1 MIEHDRRKKHRSPYI
16 ILAVVLLG
24 WLAFLPLFAREFF
37 SDLFFMPFVGAL
49 AAVVANIT
57 PAAAGIV
64 YFPIL
69 TNLQVSPVTV
79 AQFSMAIQAYG
90 MGLGTL
96 RWYQVNPRLFL
107 PNVLVLSFVGGFL
120 GQVVSLVFF
129 PIQNPEMLSLI
140 FNGISFIFTQII
152 FFSLITNS
160 KYPNTTFVL
169 NLSNGTVMF
178 LVSVVG
184 GLLCGWI
191 GFGIDTIF
199 YFVLTL
205 VYRLNPAIAIVT
217 SIALM
222 AAMSITG
229 TLLNALLYEVPV
241 TLWFSALPGVTIGGL
256 FLATYIA
263 VKMGPRNILLLFTFF
278 LSTDFFVT
286 LWTQQTLPMTETVRK
301 IIIYA
306 LVFYLLLIHVRIIR
320 KQSETGAVE
329 RRRRDESDSQ
339 NVQDEPSQEDVP
351 SRDSDQH
358 PG

>member
-1 MIEHDRRKKHRSPYI
+1 MMEHDRRKKHKSPYI
-16 ILAVVLLG
+16 ILAVVMVG

-57 PAAAGIV
+57 PAAAGII

-69 TNLQVSPVTV
+69 THLSVSPVTV

-107 PNVLVLSFVGGFL
+107 PNVLVLSFVGGLF
-120 GQVVSLVFF
+120 GQIISLVFF
-129 PIQNPEMLSLI
+129 PIQNPEMLSLV
-140 FNGISFIFTQII
+140 FNVISFIFIQII

-160 KYPNTTFVL
+160 KYPNTTFVI
-169 NLSNGTVMF
+169 NPSNGTVMF
-178 LVSVVG
+178 LVSVIG

-229 TLLNALLYEVPV
+229 TLLNAVFYDVPI
-241 TLWFSALPGVTIGGL
+241 TLWYSALPGVTLGGL
-256 FLATYIA
+256 FMATYIA

-278 LSTDFFVT
+278 LSADFFVT
-286 LWTQQTLPMTETVRK
+286 LWTQQTVPMTETVRK
-301 IIIYA
+301 IIIYV

-329 RRRRDESDSQ
+329 RRGRDDSDSQ
-339 NVQDEPSQEDVP
+339 NIQDEPSAND
-351 SRDSDQH
+351 DSGDETRVA
-358 PG
+358 